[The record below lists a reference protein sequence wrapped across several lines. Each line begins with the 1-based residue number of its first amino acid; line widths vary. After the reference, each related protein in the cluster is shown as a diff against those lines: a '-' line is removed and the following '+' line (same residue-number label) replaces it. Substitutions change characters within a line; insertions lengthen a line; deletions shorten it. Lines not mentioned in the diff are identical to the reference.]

1 MFNKKELINLE
12 DFEIISKIGEGS
24 YADVYLV
31 KQIKKNQNLNQ
42 FFAMK
47 VLDKNTLFN
56 KSDSLPNINFHFA
69 LNEKN
74 FLQNLSYK
82 EIDFLPSLKYSFQN
96 EKNIFMITQ
105 FYQGGE
111 LSYHLN
117 KVGRFNEKASRFYLA
132 QLILIL
138 EYLHSN
144 NILYRDLKPE
154 NVLLGLD
161 GYLNLIDFGLC
172 TFIDN
177 NNLYNQNLNNIYS
190 FNINNI
196 KLGTPQY
203 MSPELIKE
211 NKLHFKNDI
220 WSLGIILYQLLIGVC
235 PFDSNNTENIYNDIC
250 NNYNKIEYPFYI
262 SEPAKKLLKGL
273 ITDENKRLSLEEI
286 KKSDFFKDF
295 NWEDLMNKKIKA
307 PFIPKIKN
315 NYDTK
320 YFISREVDMNKLVD
334 EKSENNNN
342 YDLDENLEE
351 NHLITMKYVIDFY
364 FNYSQ
369 IKSLSSSSLSTV
381 DNEINEL

>member
-1 MFNKKELINLE
+1 
-12 DFEIISKIGEGS
+12 
-24 YADVYLV
+24 
-31 KQIKKNQNLNQ
+31 
-42 FFAMK
+42 MK
-47 VLDKNTLFN
+47 VLDENTLFN
-56 KSDSLPNINFHFA
+56 KSDSLPNINFHLA

-82 EIDFLPSLKYSFQN
+82 EVDFLPSLKYSFQN

-220 WSLGIILYQLLIGVC
+220 WSLGIILYQLLIDVC
-235 PFDSNNTENIYNDIC
+235 PFDNNNTENIYNDIC

-273 ITDENKRLSLEEI
+273 IADENKRLSLEEI
-286 KKSDFFKDF
+286 KKSDFFKI
-295 NWEDLMNKKIKA
+295 LIGKI
-307 PFIPKIKN
+307 
-315 NYDTK
+315 
-320 YFISREVDMNKLVD
+320 
-334 EKSENNNN
+334 
-342 YDLDENLEE
+342 
-351 NHLITMKYVIDFY
+351 
-364 FNYSQ
+364 
-369 IKSLSSSSLSTV
+369 
-381 DNEINEL
+381 